1 MVLNR
6 LETAREQSQQKMW
19 VCVELN
25 STWCKGG
32 YGLVRGA
39 FLASA
44 VQFKHVPSLNWS
56 TDWGIWIVECV
67 WSCEVWMESKGRI
80 LHWSLNP
87 LSLQGDWD
95 VLGFEKILL
104 QNLLGDIFLG
114 RCIRSRLKK
123 TWVLGGWGGLIP
135 QTGLYRERIQRFS
148 DRNIQRPCIQSTFDL
163 TSSKRQCCK
172 YNATDPS
179 WMPKPMYKTGL
190 TIC

>member
-1 MVLNR
+1 MDKRQTKGSHHLKKRYSEKNFLKMVLNR

-25 STWCKGG
+25 SMWCRGG
-32 YGLVRGA
+32 YGFVRGA
-39 FLASA
+39 FLASV
-44 VQFKHVPSLNWS
+44 VQIKHVPSLNWS

-95 VLGFEKILL
+95 VLGFEKISL

-123 TWVLGGWGGLIP
+123 TWVLGG
-135 QTGLYRERIQRFS
+135 
-148 DRNIQRPCIQSTFDL
+148 
-163 TSSKRQCCK
+163 
-172 YNATDPS
+172 
-179 WMPKPMYKTGL
+179 
-190 TIC
+190 